1 VAVLFLEA
9 QAPDH
14 PTQTIEETVKII
26 EKKGLLRQEEARVL
40 QRLPARSFVVLGWL
54 NAFFENAL
62 SDKSDMACA
71 FGWSNGRYSV
81 IANQLIKA
89 REAVNKTN
97 AYLTCQMP
105 FGYVHLIL
113 LLVHLTCF
121 CNTLYTGI
129 NFGEMLSQLHRQNAG
144 PEEYVPLYIARIL
157 RLLLLPLILDGM
169 MLIGSVIAN
178 PLGTEA
184 DDFPSSRYLE
194 EMEDEGLAVSEG
206 IVAYHPSSTMIKKS
220 TAPEAS

>member
-1 VAVLFLEA
+1 
-9 QAPDH
+9 
-14 PTQTIEETVKII
+14 
-26 EKKGLLRQEEARVL
+26 
-40 QRLPARSFVVLGWL
+40 
-54 NAFFENAL
+54 
-62 SDKSDMACA
+62 MACA

-97 AYLTCQMP
+97 AYLTCQIP